1 MPQEGIAQV
10 VQALP
15 KFDDERLLVGLDGFS
30 DAAVYLI
37 KDDLCIVQSLDF
49 FPPLVD
55 DPFTYG
61 QIAAANSLSDIYAMG
76 AEPITAL
83 NIVGFPDDKLDL
95 KILQEIL
102 RGGAERVALAG
113 AVIAGGHT
121 VRDAEIKYGLSA
133 TGTVL
138 RGEMLTNQGAQ
149 PGDQLVLTKA
159 LGTGFITTA
168 FKAGRCPDA
177 TLANAVESMVQLN
190 GAASRAAVSLGATA
204 VTDITGFGLAG
215 HAGEMAQSS
224 GVMLSIEVSS
234 LPLLEGA
241 LALARQGNLTR
252 ASKTNRSFA
261 ASQLT
266 IGSDVSNELVEFAF
280 DAQTSGGLLI
290 SIGEDRAGEL
300 VARLKDE
307 GIAAACTIG
316 SVETL
321 DEASI
326 RLV

>member
-290 SIGEDRAGEL
+290 SISEDRAGEL

>member
-1 MPQEGIAQV
+1 

-15 KFDDERLLVGLDGFS
+15 KFDEERLLVGSEGFS

-37 KDDLCIVQSLDF
+37 KDDLCVVQSLDF

-61 QIAAANSLSDIYAMG
+61 QIAASNSLSDIYAMG
-76 AEPITAL
+76 ADPITAL
-83 NIVGFPDDKLDL
+83 NIVGFPDDKLEL
-95 KILQEIL
+95 EILQEIL
-102 RGGAERVALAG
+102 RGGADRVALAG

-121 VRDAEIKYGLSA
+121 VRDTEIKYGLSA

-168 FKAGRCPDA
+168 FKAGRCPDVA
-177 TLANAVESMVQLN
+177 LQSAVESMVQLN
-190 GAASRAAVSLGATA
+190 GAASRAAVDLGATA

-215 HAGEMAQSS
+215 HAGELAQSS
-224 GVMLSIEVSS
+224 GVTLTIDVSS
-234 LPLLEGA
+234 LPLLDGA
-241 LALARQGNLTR
+241 LELSRKGNLTR

-261 ASQLT
+261 DSQLS
-266 IGSDVSNELVEFAF
+266 IADGVASDLQEFAF

-290 SIGEDRAGEL
+290 SVGAEHAADL
-300 VARLKDE
+300 VTRLKNE
-307 GIAAACTIG
+307 GISAASIIG
-316 SVETL
+316 SVGAF
-321 DEASI
+321 DGVSI
-326 RLV
+326 QLV

>member
-1 MPQEGIAQV
+1 
-10 VQALP
+10 
-15 KFDDERLLVGLDGFS
+15 DDERLLVGLDGFS

-252 ASKTNRSFA
+252 ASKTNRSFS
-261 ASQLT
+261 ASHLT
-266 IGSDVSNELVEFAF
+266 IGSGVSNELVEFAF

-290 SIGEDRAGEL
+290 SISEDRAGEL